1 MSGHDAL
8 IRGWAPGEATTDAD
22 AIFLRLTADNLAQV
36 FVRPT

>member
-1 MSGHDAL
+1 MSGHDPL
-8 IRGWAPGEATTDAD
+8 IVEWVSGEVTADAD